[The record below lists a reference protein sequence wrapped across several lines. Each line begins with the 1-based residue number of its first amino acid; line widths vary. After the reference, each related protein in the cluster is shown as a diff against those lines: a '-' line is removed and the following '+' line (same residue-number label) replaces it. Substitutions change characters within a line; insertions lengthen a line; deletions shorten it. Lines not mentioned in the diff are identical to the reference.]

1 MKIYEV
7 SGHDKGLSHFY
18 EPSKDAANRRKREM
32 KKESY
37 ANVEIRVI
45 DVAPTRAGIA
55 KAMNDLINILC
66 ANEH

>member
-32 KKESY
+32 KKEKLRQRRDP
-37 ANVEIRVI
+37 AVI
-45 DVAPTRAGIA
+45 DVLLLRGPESR
-55 KAMNDLINILC
+55 KR
-66 ANEH
+66 